1 MDDDFDDDL
10 EPTYEVF
17 RQKMPSF
24 GMVLPIIVLIVVV
37 AVVAGLVWGGIIQG
51 DESRVGPRQDSTTEV
66 TVQIVP

>member
-1 MDDDFDDDL
+1 VDDEFDDL

-17 RQKMPSF
+17 RQRTPVF
-24 GMVLPIIVLIVVV
+24 GMVLAVIVLIVVV

-51 DESRVGPRQDSTTEV
+51 DEPRVGPQQDSTTEV